1 MAYGPPEMLMLA
13 IDVGEEMR
21 TPWDSRKP
29 AAADR
34 LTVVTSALVQF
45 VKAKSALNPRH
56 RFGITLL
63 GDDAHPFLE
72 CTSDVHRVFESL
84 GQLAAMVRPVADA
97 FEFGVLL
104 RLLTQ
109 ELGLDRAAP
118 GAAEPAPLA
127 IDAAFTFRTIIVCVR
142 ASSKNPPSC
151 LARALAR
158 NRAATRARRYGR
170 SHAVPT
176 LSEGTSTFKRLLEHP
191 SFFID
196 ALYVHKK
203 PSEGG
208 SCCQDVYDFL
218 TKFED
223 ASKLSYFFEVTAS
236 IPRLSQHTAMLLAH
250 PCSRDEQDDMK
261 MKLDE
266 CVALGS

>member
-1 MAYGPPEMLMLA
+1 M
-13 IDVGEEMR
+13 
-21 TPWDSRKP
+21 
-29 AAADR
+29 
-34 LTVVTSALVQF
+34 
-45 VKAKSALNPRH
+45 
-56 RFGITLL
+56 
-63 GDDAHPFLE
+63 
-72 CTSDVHRVFESL
+72 HRVFESL
-84 GQLAAMVRPVADA
+84 GQLAAMVRPVAGLA

-104 RLLTQ
+104 RLLARKSS
-109 ELGLDRAAP
+109 GSDARAGGRPSHAARDRRRLHVP
-118 GAAEPAPLA
+118 N
-127 IDAAFTFRTIIVCVR
+127 DHRVR
-142 ASSKNPPSC
+142 ARLVEEPS
-151 LARALAR
+151 LLSGQRSLE
-158 NRAATRARRYGR
+158 NRRETRAQVRTP
-170 SHAVPT
+170 HAVPT

-266 CVALGS
+266 WRPSNSRRRGRPARRARRAPRDPSRSRCVWGIRHGARLIGRW

>member
-1 MAYGPPEMLMLA
+1 M
-13 IDVGEEMR
+13 
-21 TPWDSRKP
+21 
-29 AAADR
+29 
-34 LTVVTSALVQF
+34 
-45 VKAKSALNPRH
+45 
-56 RFGITLL
+56 
-63 GDDAHPFLE
+63 
-72 CTSDVHRVFESL
+72 
-84 GQLAAMVRPVADA
+84 
-97 FEFGVLL
+97 
-104 RLLTQ
+104 
-109 ELGLDRAAP
+109 
-118 GAAEPAPLA
+118 
-127 IDAAFTFRTIIVCVR
+127 
-142 ASSKNPPSC
+142 
-151 LARALAR
+151 
-158 NRAATRARRYGR
+158 
-170 SHAVPT
+170 PT
-176 LSEGTSTFKRLLEHP
+176 LSEGTSTFGKLLEHP

-261 MKLDE
+261 VKLDE